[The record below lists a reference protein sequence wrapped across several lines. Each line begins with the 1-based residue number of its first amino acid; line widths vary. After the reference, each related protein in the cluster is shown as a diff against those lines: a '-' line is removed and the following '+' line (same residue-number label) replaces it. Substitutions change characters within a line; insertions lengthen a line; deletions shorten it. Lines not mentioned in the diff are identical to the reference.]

1 MRPPSRVRRAL
12 LALSMLLSFALALA
26 PAFAHAAPDQPMLMQ
41 RRLTSLPP
49 VPPEPVVAL
58 RARLELGALGVASHH
73 IRYGSTTRVDYRKD
87 ADQDTLFFFARL
99 SAELALR
106 GRHTLIFLYQPLSL
120 RTETVLRRELRIGES
135 AFPAQTPTRVGYG
148 FDFYRIAYQYDVF
161 ADARRE
167 LAFGGGFQI
176 RNARVSFVSSDGE
189 RGFTQTNL
197 GVVPLL
203 RMRGRFVFDSALFF
217 EGELDGWVSPV
228 PGQGRDGEMALGA
241 IADAALRGGVVARSW
256 LELFLTLRYLGGGF
270 RGDGSEDTPLVGP
283 DTWNSNWLHTITLSV
298 GVGTR

>member
-1 MRPPSRVRRAL
+1 MCPPLRVHGAL
-12 LALSMLLSFALALA
+12 LALALLITLAHVPSSA
-26 PAFAHAAPDQPMLMQ
+26 YAAPDQPTLLE
-41 RRLTSLPP
+41 RRPIAESDVRPDRRI
-49 VPPEPVVAL
+49 AL
-58 RARLELGALGVASHH
+58 RARLELGALGVAAHH

-99 SAELALR
+99 SAELEIG
-106 GRHTLIFLYQPLSL
+106 GRHGLIFLYQPLAL
-120 RTETVLRRELRIGES
+120 RTETVLRRELRVGETV
-135 AFPAQTPTRVGYG
+135 FPAETPTKVGYG

-161 ADARRE
+161 ADPRRE
-167 LAFGGGFQI
+167 LAFGAGFQI

-203 RMRGRFVFDSALFF
+203 RVRGRYLFDSALFI

-241 IADAALRGGVVARSW
+241 IADAAVRGGVVARPW

-283 DTWNSNWLHTITLSV
+283 DTWNSNWLHTIALSL